1 MRPWEQRGG
10 NPILSWS
17 KVGNYD
23 FRSIQS
29 FTGHIPFNLWLFC
42 LNFFVLSF
50 ADPIFLTLHL
60 SYGFHP
66 LTLEGTAVRRKVTCS
81 PGKRGCLSA
90 SLVFLSL
97 FPSPCA
103 LGALPDSGEMSPWIV
118 AFLFTEE
125 QFIAPGVSP
134 EGEGGVEAP
143 VLDCPGVLLPG
154 FL

>member
-1 MRPWEQRGG
+1 MEARGRERSVQG
-10 NPILSWS
+10 FTDTIL
-17 KVGNYD
+17 
-23 FRSIQS
+23 
-29 FTGHIPFNLWLFC
+29 
-42 LNFFVLSF
+42 
-50 ADPIFLTLHL
+50 LTLHL

-66 LTLEGTAVRRKVTCS
+66 FTLEGTALRRKVTCS

-125 QFIAPGVSP
+125 WFIAPGVSP
-134 EGEGGVEAP
+134 EGEGGVKAP